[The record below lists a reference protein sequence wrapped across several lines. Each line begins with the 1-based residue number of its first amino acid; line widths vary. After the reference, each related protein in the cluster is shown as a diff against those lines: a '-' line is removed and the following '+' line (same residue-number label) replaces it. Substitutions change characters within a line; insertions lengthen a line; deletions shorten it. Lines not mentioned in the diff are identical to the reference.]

1 MKPTIHFYNNI
12 ASHYTAPLLL
22 RLLGSSK
29 FHLSFSCG
37 KNDNWDIK
45 TIDFNR
51 KEFDYFKNQ
60 LSDVKNVWIMG
71 KYLVWQRGVVSR
83 CLFGKKVDL
92 IILLGEF
99 TILSNWLGAIIC
111 RLRGMSIAFRG
122 HGLYGNEGFLKHL
135 VRTTFYKMA
144 TLHLVYERHSKKLM
158 IKNGFDRDSI
168 HVVFNS
174 LDYEHHKKLRGKF
187 SQLSRKEVFPF
198 FKDNTLQTLIFIG
211 RLTKVKRLH
220 MLLEVVHKLNLS
232 GKKIN
237 LLIIGDGTEKK
248 TLEDQAQN
256 TLEEGYYHFY
266 GSCYD
271 EDEIGKLL
279 SKADL
284 CVSPGNVGLTSI
296 HSLSLGTPVCTHG
309 NFYNQM
315 PEVEA
320 IENGKT
326 GIFFEEN
333 NIEDL
338 FAKINEW
345 LEQHPEKSQ
354 ELMEKCYE
362 VIDKY
367 YNPTFQEKVFYAMAS
382 KQKPLV

>member
-22 RLLGSSK
+22 KLLGSSLFK
-29 FHLSFSCG
+29 LTFSCG

-45 TIDFNR
+45 TIDFTQ
-51 KEFDYFKNQ
+51 EDFGAFQNQ
-60 LSDVKNVWIMG
+60 VGDVKNVWIKG
-71 KYLVWQRGVVSR
+71 KYLIWQKGVVTR

-111 RLRGMSIAFRG
+111 RLRGIPVAFRG

-135 VRTTFYKMA
+135 VRTTFYRMA
-144 TLHLVYERHSKKLM
+144 NLHLVYERHSKKLM
-158 IKNGFDRDSI
+158 IKNGFKKNSV

-174 LDYEHHKKLRGKF
+174 LDYEHHKRLRGNF
-187 SQLSRKEVFPF
+187 SQLNRKEVFPF
-198 FKDNTLQTLIFIG
+198 FKNSDLQTLIFIG

-220 MLLEVVHKLNLS
+220 LLLEVVQKLNAA
-232 GKKIN
+232 GRKIN
-237 LLIIGDGTEKK
+237 LLIIGDGTEKQA
-248 TLEDQAQN
+248 LESQAN
-256 TLEEGYYHFY
+256 KSLADGHYHFY

-271 EDEIGKLL
+271 EDEIGRLL

-320 IENGKT
+320 IENGET

-333 NIEDL
+333 NIDDLYSKIED
-338 FAKINEW
+338 W
-345 LEQHPEKSQ
+345 LDRHPKKSA
-354 ELMEKCYE
+354 ELMERCYAI
-362 VIDKY
+362 IDKY
-367 YNPTFQEKVFYAMAS
+367 YNPFFQEKVFYAMAS
-382 KQKPLV
+382 KQEPLV